1 MDNTSH
7 VLDEIDHAVSELK
20 VQKWTATL
28 PFNGCL
34 CLSTDDVVMA
44 SFQDCHDL
52 FSLTSTLHK
61 GFILRFHPQM
71 FPVVTGGVAKNKDL
85 IKKLFDVLMCAS
97 HHHGFCQ
104 LVSQSQ
110 SKTGRKYLYCS
121 HFQIHRQNKAA
132 RAVAGELRQST
143 LVCDRKNSRGP
154 KGQSLPKRTSTSK
167 ATTLEDTC
175 KVKLAFDA
183 DSCGKCSSHHGETSW
198 KCSWNDTG
206 NAQL

>member
-7 VLDEIDHAVSELK
+7 ILDEIDHAVSELK

-52 FSLTSTLHK
+52 FSFTSTLHK
-61 GFILRFHPQM
+61 GFILRFDPQT
-71 FPVVTGGVAKNKDL
+71 FPAVPGGVAKNKAS

-110 SKTGRKYLYCS
+110 SKTGRKYLFCLSEEERCNLLCLVSWSLRYQCGTS
-121 HFQIHRQNKAA
+121 STDTEENQN
-132 RAVAGELRQST
+132 G
-143 LVCDRKNSRGP
+143 CW
-154 KGQSLPKRTSTSK
+154 SL
-167 ATTLEDTC
+167 
-175 KVKLAFDA
+175 
-183 DSCGKCSSHHGETSW
+183 
-198 KCSWNDTG
+198 
-206 NAQL
+206 